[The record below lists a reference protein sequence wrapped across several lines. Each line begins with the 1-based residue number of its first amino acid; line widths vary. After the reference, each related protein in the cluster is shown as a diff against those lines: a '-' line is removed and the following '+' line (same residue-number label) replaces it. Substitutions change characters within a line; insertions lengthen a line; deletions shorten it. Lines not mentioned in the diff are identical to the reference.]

1 MQRQLR
7 RIIFFNFF
15 FYAVMALLCLP
26 QTPAL
31 ADGPPGYRL
40 YVARFSDGDVTVL
53 DSATHKVVDR
63 IVMGFGSN
71 PAEVIPSPDRKLL
84 YVSNRGRDEIAVVDV
99 KSGKVTARI
108 KTGIHPNFMNF
119 TPDGRLLVV
128 ANNQDEKATVIDPA
142 TNSVV
147 GSPAEGRGASGVA
160 ITDDGAYAYITSI
173 YDDEISVIDL
183 KKMER
188 VRVVHA
194 RGAMAIMIPRK
205 SRFAYL
211 CTNRDRVSVFD
222 IASEEIVGSIPA
234 GDTPNYITLSPDGG
248 RAYVT
253 NALSNTLSV
262 MDLEKRA
269 LIKDIPIGTEPTSS
283 AISPDGKYLF
293 VNNHSG
299 GATDGSISVIDTSSL
314 KEVDRIEF
322 RRNPRAIAV
331 LQAK

>member
-1 MQRQLR
+1 MRTVFAALA
-7 RIIFFNFF
+7 
-15 FYAVMALLCLP
+15 FYAVMAVLCLP
-26 QTPAL
+26 QAQAL
-31 ADGPPGYRL
+31 AAGPPGYHL
-40 YVARFSDGDVTVL
+40 YVARFSDGDVTIL
-53 DSATHKVVDR
+53 DSATHKEVGR
-63 IVMGFGSN
+63 IDMGFGSN
-71 PAEVIPSPDRKLL
+71 PAEVIPSPDGKLL
-84 YVSNRGRDEIAVVDV
+84 YVSNRGLDEIAVIDV

-108 KTGIHPNFMNF
+108 KTGVHPNFMNF
-119 TPDGRLLVV
+119 TPDGRRLVV
-128 ANNQDEKATVIDPA
+128 ANNQDEKATVIDPS

-188 VRVVHA
+188 VRIIHA
-194 RGAMAIMIPRK
+194 RGAMAIMLPRK

-211 CTNRDRVSVFD
+211 CTNRDRVSVLD
-222 IASEEIVGSIPA
+222 IAAEKIVGSIPA
-234 GDTPNYITLSPDGG
+234 GNTPNYITLSPDGG

-269 LIKDIPIGTEPTSS
+269 LIKEIPIGTEPTSS
-283 AISPDGKYLF
+283 ALSPDGKYLF

-299 GATDGSISVIDTSSL
+299 GATDGSISVIDTDSL

-322 RRNPRAIAV
+322 WRNPRALAV
-331 LQAK
+331 LPAK